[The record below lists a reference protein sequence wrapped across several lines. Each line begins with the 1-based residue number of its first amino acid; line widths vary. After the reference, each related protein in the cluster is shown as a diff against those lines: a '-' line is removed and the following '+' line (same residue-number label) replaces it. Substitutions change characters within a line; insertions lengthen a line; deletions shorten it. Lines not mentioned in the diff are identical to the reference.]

1 MAIFTLL
8 ALAVLFLM
16 AVPVGLAT
24 FWLGFL
30 RGDSPCVMCWEQRTG
45 LILIALT
52 GLFILRFG
60 PRPKYVGM
68 AILIAAWG
76 LFMGLRHVGM
86 HAARDVGQ
94 GFSLEILGAHTY
106 TWALFTYWVSVI
118 VIAALLLL
126 VRPEHVPPSP
136 RTLRGV
142 ERLAGAAFLVVV
154 GANALQAF
162 ASTGPP
168 PFMGQSDPVRFSF
181 DPRHWHWSLEEWKPV
196 TMSLRGRWAVRSP
209 DLSRITED
217 PAGSPLGEVPRLV
230 VRERRPIGVA
240 LDGPPTDLAYDPGT
254 DQFLVTTAHGIYLT
268 DGTITERRRHTI
280 VDPGYSVDLSRFA
293 GAAFLDDSALIAV
306 GENKSYVVLRPDDQA
321 DADANFRY
329 FLESRDQFSELNRGR
344 FGTVR
349 ARLHYVLSAAYDPAS
364 NSVLTV
370 AVPNAR
376 YHRLLVSRFDRRD
389 LTLSEEFLP
398 GLASESG
405 LALAPERTLDELTI
419 TAAAV
424 ADGQLH
430 LLSATYGLVLV
441 VDLATHQV
449 VAASAIEGLTRPV
462 GLAIRGDDYY
472 VLSEDGMVTIVNWR
486 NAK

>member
-8 ALAVLFLM
+8 ALAVLFL
-16 AVPVGLAT
+16 AIVPVGLAT

-52 GLFILRFG
+52 GLFVLRFG
-60 PRPKYVGM
+60 PRPKYVSL

-94 GFSLEILGAHTY
+94 GFSLDILGAHTY
-106 TWALFTYWVSVI
+106 TWALFAYWVTVI

-126 VRPEHVPPSP
+126 VRPEHVPDEP

-154 GANALQAF
+154 SANAFQAF

-196 TMSLRGRWAVRSP
+196 RISLRGRWDIEKP
-209 DLSRITED
+209 DLSRAFEH
-217 PAGSPLGEVPRLV
+217 PAGSPLGDLLPLK

-240 LDGPPTDLAYDPGT
+240 LDGPPTDLSYDSAT
-254 DQFLVTTAHGIYLT
+254 DQFLVTTAHGVYLT
-268 DGTITERRRHTI
+268 NGTMTVRRRYTI

-293 GAAFLDDSALIAV
+293 GAAFLDDGALIAV

-321 DADANFRY
+321 SAGANFRY
-329 FLESRDQFSELNRGR
+329 FLESRDRFSQLNRGR

-364 NSVLTV
+364 NSVVTV

-376 YHRLLVSRFDRRD
+376 HQRLVVSRFDRRD
-389 LTLSEEFLP
+389 LTLAEEFLP
-398 GLASESG
+398 SLAPESG
-405 LALAPERTLDELTI
+405 LVLAPERSLDELTI

-430 LLSATYGLVLV
+430 LLSARYGLVLV
-441 VDLATHQV
+441 VDLAAHQV
-449 VAASAIEGLTRPV
+449 VAARSIEGLTRPV
-462 GLAIRGDDYY
+462 GLAIREDEYY
-472 VLSEDGMVTIVNWR
+472 VLSEDGMVTIVNRR
-486 NAK
+486 NEE